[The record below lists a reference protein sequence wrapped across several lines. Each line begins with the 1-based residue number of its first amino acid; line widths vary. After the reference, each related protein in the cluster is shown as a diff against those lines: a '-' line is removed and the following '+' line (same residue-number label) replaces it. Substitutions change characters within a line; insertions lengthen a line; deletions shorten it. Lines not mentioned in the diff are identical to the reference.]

1 MTMSVELPA
10 TLEQPDAMTP
20 QASSARLRRYARP
33 ALGLLLP
40 VGLAVIWEIWVGL
53 GYSNG
58 RLVPPPTKIFATVME
73 LAKSGELSRH
83 ITATVTRVAA
93 GFGLG
98 VAAGTILGAISGYW
112 GLARQLLDPT
122 VQALRAIPSIAW
134 VPLFILW
141 LGIFETSKI
150 ALIAVGVFFPVYLGV
165 MGAILSVDR
174 KIVEVGRTFR
184 LSGPA
189 MIRRILLPAVLPA
202 YVVAL
207 RVGLGLGWMFVVA
220 AEFMGAS
227 EGLGYLLID
236 GQQLGKPAQIV
247 AAIVIFAILGK
258 TTDWLIEIATA
269 PLLRWQDAFGRQG
282 SSLMLALDRVGKTY
296 PNGVHALE
304 RFSADIRPGEIVA
317 IIGGSGCGKST
328 LLRAVAGLDRA
339 STGTVTLDGA
349 VITAPHAKIGIIFQ
363 EPRLLPWL
371 SVADNIGFGLSELPA
386 DARREKVARALARVG
401 LADKAKAWPRE
412 LSGGQAQRVAIA
424 RALVPQPE
432 VLLLD
437 EPFSALD
444 AFTRRDLQ
452 DHLLDLW
459 NDTRPTL
466 ILVTHDVDE
475 AVVLADRVLVM
486 RPRPGRLFEEIKINL
501 ARPRDRNS
509 PLFDNFKRRVLTAL
523 DRSLDRNVPDA
534 DAKSTAGE
542 AMWW

>member
-1 MTMSVELPA
+1 
-10 TLEQPDAMTP
+10 
-20 QASSARLRRYARP
+20 
-33 ALGLLLP
+33 
-40 VGLAVIWEIWVGL
+40 
-53 GYSNG
+53 
-58 RLVPPPTKIFATVME
+58 
-73 LAKSGELSRH
+73 
-83 ITATVTRVAA
+83 
-93 GFGLG
+93 
-98 VAAGTILGAISGYW
+98 
-112 GLARQLLDPT
+112 
-122 VQALRAIPSIAW
+122 
-134 VPLFILW
+134 
-141 LGIFETSKI
+141 
-150 ALIAVGVFFPVYLGV
+150 
-165 MGAILSVDR
+165 
-174 KIVEVGRTFR
+174 
-184 LSGPA
+184 
-189 MIRRILLPAVLPA
+189 
-202 YVVAL
+202 
-207 RVGLGLGWMFVVA
+207 
-220 AEFMGAS
+220 
-227 EGLGYLLID
+227 
-236 GQQLGKPAQIV
+236 
-247 AAIVIFAILGK
+247 
-258 TTDWLIEIATA
+258 
-269 PLLRWQDAFGRQG
+269 
-282 SSLMLALDRVGKTY
+282 MLALDRVGKTY

-304 RFSADIRPGEIVA
+304 RFSAEIRPGEIVA

-328 LLRAVAGLDRA
+328 LLRAIAGLDRA
-339 STGTVTLDGA
+339 STGTVTLDDTA
-349 VITAPHAKIGIIFQ
+349 ITAPHAKIGIIFQ

-371 SVADNIGFGLSELPA
+371 SVADNIGFGLSDLPA

-466 ILVTHDVDE
+466 VLVTHDVDE

-534 DAKSTAGE
+534 DAKIDRRRSDVVVTAARFRTKSGVAKRKIREKKMDAAELRAMQAPIKERYKSDPSAAVITLKAKGSIDNEGIACKVETGRALAVAGLHPATGGSGLELCSGDMLLE
-542 AMWW
+542 ALVACAGVTLKSVATAVEVPLKTGNVIAEGDLDFRGTLGVDKEAPVGFEEIRLRFEVGTDAPQDKLDLLLKLTERYCVVYQTIKNGPKVSVSMKRV